1 MSLIKAKKVIRK
13 YTCDLLKAHDS
24 EFFTNEN
31 TAWINTDEN
40 RNGNPERT
48 ECFLAL
54 TADDSYGFSIDREF
68 YLDEEDV
75 STEDVYKTK
84 QVEIHT
90 ITVMFGVTSMSK
102 KGVLTPL
109 EAQNLAYTACSHIRK
124 NFKTLASSSYF
135 LYENDVFTPIHILSN
150 DMSDVTDMSE
160 FEETKYRYTFQFS
173 CKFRFD
179 EVGSVVTS
187 KAENANVELN
197 GSNID
202 IDFDIDE

>member
-1 MSLIKAKKVIRK
+1 MSLIKVKKVIRK
-13 YTCDLLKAHDS
+13 YTCDLLKAYNS
-24 EFFTNEN
+24 LVFTDIN

-40 RNGNPERT
+40 RNGDPERT
-48 ECFLAL
+48 ECWLAL

-68 YLDEEDV
+68 YLDEQDP
-75 STEDVYKTK
+75 STADVYKTK

-109 EAQNLAYTACSHIRK
+109 EAQNLAYTASSHIRK
-124 NFKTLASSSYF
+124 NLKTLAGSSYF
-135 LYENDVFTPIHILSN
+135 LYDNTGFTPIHILS
-150 DMSDVTDMSE
+150 DEMSDVTDMSE

-179 EVGSVVTS
+179 EIGSIVTS
-187 KAENANVELN
+187 KAENANVELT
-197 GSNID
+197 GENID
-202 IDFDIDE
+202 ITFDTEE

>member
-13 YTCDLLKAHDS
+13 YACDLLKAYNS
-24 EFFTNEN
+24 SVFTDIN

-40 RNGNPERT
+40 RNGDPERT
-48 ECFLAL
+48 ECWLAL

-68 YLDEEDV
+68 YLDEEDI
-75 STEDVYKTK
+75 STTDVYKTK

-124 NFKTLASSSYF
+124 NLKTLAGSSYF
-135 LYENDVFTPIHILSN
+135 LYDNEVFTPIHILS
-150 DMSDVTDMSE
+150 DEISDVTDMSE

-179 EVGSVVTS
+179 EVGSVITS
-187 KAENANVELN
+187 KAEDANVELT
-197 GSNID
+197 GEDID
-202 IDFDIDE
+202 ITFDIEE